1 MLRNYRKNQTN
12 HWNQKAL
19 QYAQLDQTE
28 NGTVFRKLSKRYNIP
43 SSLLETFRCSRKKM
57 YH

>member
-19 QYAQLDQTE
+19 QYAQLDRTE

-43 SSLLETFRCSRKKM
+43 SSLLETFR
-57 YH
+57 